1 MDELDVIR
9 NFDLAMY
16 NSYYFITNEK
26 ELEEMIV
33 NNKIFFAHDI
43 DYPPSVKDLEE
54 LIKFFEQ
61 KDDYEKCIKLNKI
74 KEDGNSN

>member
-16 NSYYFITNEK
+16 NSYYFITKEK
-26 ELEEMIV
+26 ELEDMIV
-33 NNKIFFAHDI
+33 DTHDVEH
-43 DYPPSVKDLEE
+43 PPTTKDLEE
-54 LIKFFEQ
+54 LIKFFAD
-61 KDDYEKCIKLNKI
+61 KDDFEKCIKLNKL

>member
-16 NSYYFITNEK
+16 NSYYFITK
-26 ELEEMIV
+26 ERGLEDMIV
-33 NNKIFFAHDI
+33 DNKVFFAHDI
-43 DYPPSVKDLEE
+43 DHPPTTKDLEE

-61 KDDYEKCIKLNKI
+61 KDDFEKCIKLNKL

>member
-26 ELEEMIV
+26 ELEDMIV
-33 NNKIFFAHDI
+33 NNKVFFAHDI
-43 DYPPSVKDLEE
+43 DHPPTTKDLEE